1 MRRKALRLILLAFL
15 GLLVYS
21 VFIEPAMLGFTTHEI
36 KVKGLPSEFDGFKI
50 VQLSDLHVNRW
61 YRPEHV
67 RGLVRKVN
75 ALHPDLVVLTGDY
88 VSRNKADCAPAGRS
102 LSGLKA
108 KYGVHAVLGNH
119 DYWTDPDAVTE
130 ALRASG
136 IDVLFDEKRKIVIG
150 GQTIWL
156 VGTDDEWEGEPDY
169 DKAFEGLTSRDVCL
183 AIAHNP
189 DAVLSMKGRPVSLL
203 LAGHTHGG
211 IINLPGS
218 GPLLSISRLGRRCAS
233 GMFTANGVRT
243 YVSRG
248 LGTGPIA
255 HIRFRCPPEVP
266 IFVLRCGNGPT
277 APATPS
283 PCPPCSRIQL
293 GPRQGETRRD
303 NHPVT

>member
-1 MRRKALRLILLAFL
+1 MKRRILRLVLLLFAC
-15 GLLVYS
+15 LVTYS

-36 KVKGLPSEFDGFKI
+36 RIKGLPREFDGFKI
-50 VQLSDLHVNRW
+50 VQLSDLHMNRW
-61 YRPEHV
+61 YRPKRVCE
-67 RGLVRKVN
+67 LVRKVN
-75 ALHPDLVVLTGDY
+75 ALRPDLVVLTGDF
-88 VSRNKADCAPAGRS
+88 VSRNKADCAPAGKA
-102 LSGLKA
+102 LGGLKT
-108 KYGVHAVLGNH
+108 KYGVYAVLGNH
-119 DYWTDPDAVTE
+119 DYWTDADAVTE
-130 ALRASG
+130 ALRSSG
-136 IDVLFDEKRKIVIG
+136 IDVLFDEKRRITIG
-150 GQTIWL
+150 KQSIWL

-169 DKAFEGLTSRDVCL
+169 AKAFEGISAKDICI

-248 LGTGPIA
+248 LGTGAIA

-266 IFVLRCGNGPT
+266 IFILRR
-277 APATPS
+277 A
-283 PCPPCSRIQL
+283 
-293 GPRQGETRRD
+293 
-303 NHPVT
+303 